1 MLTIIIGF
9 LHITLFFKH
18 SSLEITLKVD
28 RKPIKLYFVNTY
40 KKGGL
45 SE

>member
-1 MLTIIIGF
+1 MIIGF